1 MWIVAAPSS
10 QTSVFPAHPQPS
22 GVVGIVSG
30 WRRDLSVSRIKVTRP
45 ERGLQLRKKGLKGF
59 NRYFG
64 LNESTG
70 LLLAYGMEHRADR
83 L

>member
-1 MWIVAAPSS
+1 M
-10 QTSVFPAHPQPS
+10 
-22 GVVGIVSG
+22 GGGIQGLKNVLVTIEIPN
-30 WRRDLSVSRIKVTRP
+30 RTRP

-59 NRYFG
+59 DRYFG